1 MKMQACWPSRYKNTN
16 LDTNAEWGQ
25 FTAGIE
31 TVNMAVPGR
40 RRTGDR

>member
-1 MKMQACWPSRYKNTN
+1 MKKHASRPSRYKNTN
-16 LDTNAEWGQ
+16 LDAKAEWGR

-31 TVNMAVPGR
+31 TVNMAVAGR